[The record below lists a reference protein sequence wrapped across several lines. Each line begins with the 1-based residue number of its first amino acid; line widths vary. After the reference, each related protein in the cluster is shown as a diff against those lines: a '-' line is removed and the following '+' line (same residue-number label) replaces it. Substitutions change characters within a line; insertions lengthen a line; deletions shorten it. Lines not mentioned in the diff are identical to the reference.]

1 MSPPD
6 DLLLP
11 RPAVSVVVPFAG
23 GPEEASRV
31 YAMLTSLQTR
41 PGDELILSD
50 NSAHAPAPPE
60 RVQRVIA
67 AGERSPGHARNRGAA
82 QATGDWILFLDA
94 DVQPPMDL
102 IERFFAVPISART
115 GAVTGDIAGVP
126 DTSTLAARYAT
137 ARNFLGQRAHVNH
150 PLRPRASSANLLV
163 RRAAF
168 VAIGGYTEGI
178 LAAEDTDLIWRLAGA
193 GWGLEF
199 NEQAVVHHAYRTSLR
214 ALGRQWRGYAAG
226 ARWLS
231 ERYPDFK
238 PDPGLRRG
246 LRLLLHRFGI
256 GAGLSVRADGHSA
269 PAATAITRRD
279 RILFLAVQVYLA
291 IEEQIG
297 LRLSNA
303 ADGGGADGGAADHRR
318 LGRWRR
324 R

>member
-6 DLLLP
+6 ELLRP

-23 GPEEASRV
+23 TPEEAARV
-31 YAMLTSLQTR
+31 YATLEGLATR

-50 NSAHAPAPPE
+50 NSWGAPAPPE
-60 RVQRVIA
+60 RIRRVIA
-67 AGERSPGHARNRGAA
+67 TGERSPGHARNRGAA
-82 QATGDWILFLDA
+82 AASSDWILFLDS
-94 DVQPPMDL
+94 DVQPPADL
-102 IERFFAVPISART
+102 IERFFAAPIAART

-126 DTSTLAARYAT
+126 DRSTLAARYAT

-168 VAIGGYTEGI
+168 EAIGGYTEGI
-178 LAAEDTDLIWRLAGA
+178 LAAEDTDLIWRLAAA

-199 NEQAVVHHAYRTSLR
+199 NEQAVVGHAYRTSLR

-238 PDPGLRRG
+238 PDPGVRRG
-246 LRLLLHRFGI
+246 LRLLLSRVGI

-269 PAATAITRRD
+269 AAAAATPRRD
-279 RILFLAVQVYLA
+279 RLLFLGVQVYLA
-291 IEEQIG
+291 IEEQVG
-297 LRLSNA
+297 LRMSNA
-303 ADGGGADGGAADHRR
+303 ADGGAADHRR
-318 LGRWRR
+318 LSRWRR

>member
-102 IERFFAVPISART
+102 IERFFAVPIAART

-246 LRLLLHRFGI
+246 LRLLIHRFGI

-303 ADGGGADGGAADHRR
+303 ADGGGADGDAADHRR

>member
-1 MSPPD
+1 
-6 DLLLP
+6 
-11 RPAVSVVVPFAG
+11 VSVVVPFAG

-102 IERFFAVPISART
+102 IERFFAVPIAART

>member
-31 YAMLTSLQTR
+31 YALLTSLQTR

-102 IERFFAVPISART
+102 IERFFAVPIAART

-246 LRLLLHRFGI
+246 LRLLIHRFGI